1 MVQMRMVL
9 VMAEINRK
17 KFKIFSLSANRAL
30 AEEIAKHM
38 MVSLGECAIS
48 RFADGEIQV
57 EIGETVR
64 GHHVFVI
71 QPTSRPVNEN
81 LMELLVM
88 VDALKRASA
97 KTINLVVP
105 YYGYSRQD
113 RKARARQ
120 PITAKLVANLI
131 EAAGATRMMTMDLHA
146 SQIQGFFDIPID
158 DFRALPSMAKYFM
171 DKKLEDVVVVAPD
184 HGGATR
190 ARNLAD
196 YLDAPTAIIDKRR
209 PRPNVAE
216 VMGLIGDVE
225 GKTAIII
232 DDMVDTAGSLQVGA
246 NALAQRGAKA
256 VYAACTHPILS
267 GSAIERL
274 ENSALIELVT
284 TNTICLGED
293 KKSHKIKQLSIGYL
307 LAEGIK
313 HILNDQ
319 PVSDLFKPMAGIK
332 Y

>member
-1 MVQMRMVL
+1 
-9 VMAEINRK
+9 MAEINRK

-30 AEEIAKHM
+30 AEEISKCLN
-38 MVSLGECAIS
+38 VPLGECTTS

-64 GHHVFVI
+64 GHHVFVV
-71 QPTSRPVNEN
+71 QPTSTPVNEN

-131 EAAGATRMMTMDLHA
+131 QAAGATRMMTMDLHA

-158 DFRALPSMAKYFM
+158 DFRALPTMAKYFIEK
-171 DKKLEDVVVVAPD
+171 DLKDVVVVAPD

-190 ARNLAD
+190 ARKLAE
-196 YLDAPTAIIDKRR
+196 YLDAPIAIIDKRR
-209 PRPNVAE
+209 PKPNVAE
-216 VMGLIGDVE
+216 VMALIGEVE
-225 GKTAIII
+225 GKTAVII
-232 DDMVDTAGSLQVGA
+232 DDMIDTAGTLQTAA

-267 GSAIERL
+267 GPAVERI
-274 ENSALIELVT
+274 ENSALVELVT
-284 TNTICLGED
+284 TNTIALSED
-293 KKSHKIKQLSIGYL
+293 KKSDKIKQLNIGYL

-319 PVSDLFKPMAGIK
+319 PVSDLFKPMVGIND
-332 Y
+332 